1 MFTGII
7 EDIGRVKSVEKR
19 AAFGRIKIETALDLN
34 EVKTGGS
41 ISVNGVCL
49 TVTVLSKGVFDAD
62 LSDETLRVTTIGTA
76 VKAGDKVNLERAL
89 TLSKPLGG
97 HLVTGH
103 VDGLGTIKSRTFR
116 MDYMDL
122 EVEVPAELMGQ
133 IVLKGSVAVDGISLT
148 VAEVKPSGFRVAVIP
163 QTLKETTLLLRREG
177 SKVNIETDIIG
188 KYVEKFF
195 LAGRKKEITEDFLA
209 EHGFFTKGRS

>member
-19 AAFGRIKIETALDLN
+19 EAFGRIKIETSLDLN

-62 LSDETLRVTTIGTA
+62 LSDETLRVTTIGTL
-76 VKAGDKVNLERAL
+76 KAGDKVNLERAL

-103 VDGLGTIKSRTFR
+103 VDGLGTVSSRTFR
-116 MDYMDL
+116 MDYMDF

-148 VAEVKPSGFRVAVIP
+148 IAEVKPSGFRVAVIP

>member
-7 EDIGRVKSVEKR
+7 EDIGRVKSVEKLE
-19 AAFGRIKIETALDLN
+19 AFGRIKIETSLDLN

-41 ISVNGVCL
+41 ISVSGVCL
-49 TVTVLSKGVFDAD
+49 TVTVLSRGAFDAD
-62 LSDETLRVTTIGTA
+62 LSDETLRVTTLGTL
-76 VKAGDKVNLERAL
+76 KAGDKVNLERAL

-103 VDGLGTIKSRTFR
+103 VDGLGTVRSRTFR

-122 EVEVPAELMGQ
+122 EVEVPSELMGQ
-133 IVLKGSVAVDGISLT
+133 MVLKGSVAVDGISLT
-148 VAEVKPSGFRVAVIP
+148 IADVNQSGFRVAVIP
-163 QTLKETTLLLRREG
+163 QTLKETTLLLRSEG

>member
-19 AAFGRIKIETALDLN
+19 EAFGRIKIETSLDLN
-34 EVKTGGS
+34 EVRTGGS

-49 TVTVLSKGVFDAD
+49 TVTVLSRGAFDAD
-62 LSDETLRVTTIGTA
+62 LSDETLRVTTLGTL
-76 VKAGDKVNLERAL
+76 KTGDKVNLERAL

-97 HLVTGH
+97 HLVAGH
-103 VDGLGTIKSRTFR
+103 VDGLGTVRSRTFR

-133 IVLKGSVAVDGISLT
+133 MVLKGSVAVDGISLT
-148 VAEVKPSGFRVAVIP
+148 IAEVKQSGFRAAVIP

-195 LAGRKKEITEDFLA
+195 LAGGKKEITEDFLA

>member
-7 EDIGRVKSVEKR
+7 EDIGRVKFVEKR
-19 AAFGRIKIETALDLN
+19 EAFGRIKIETSLDLN

-62 LSDETLRVTTIGTA
+62 LSDETLRVTTIGTL
-76 VKAGDKVNLERAL
+76 KAGDKVNLERAL

-103 VDGLGTIKSRTFR
+103 VDGLGTVSSRTFR
-116 MDYMDL
+116 MDYMDF

-148 VAEVKPSGFRVAVIP
+148 IAEVKPSGFRVAVIP